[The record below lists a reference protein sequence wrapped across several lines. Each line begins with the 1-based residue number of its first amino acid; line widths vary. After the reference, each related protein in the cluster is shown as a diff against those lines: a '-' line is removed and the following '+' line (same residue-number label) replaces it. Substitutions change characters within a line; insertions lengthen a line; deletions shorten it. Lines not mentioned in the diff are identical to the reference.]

1 MIRKDAEERTQH
13 TLRQT
18 DVKPFVEMDAEDVST
33 SLMQSSVDESHTAPS
48 LMSNHSA
55 YINVSQSDDDSQQ
68 MTSDRGSFATCR
80 LFIILLHV
88 EVVEFHM
95 YFFSGNAEYCQFHI
109 IRTAPIYIIEL
120 VARKPVISF
129 DANAHV

>member
-1 MIRKDAEERTQH
+1 
-13 TLRQT
+13 
-18 DVKPFVEMDAEDVST
+18 VKPFVEMEAEDVST

-80 LFIILLHV
+80 LFITLLHV

-109 IRTAPIYIIEL
+109 FASLSEQHPITSL
-120 VARKPVISF
+120 NWLQR
-129 DANAHV
+129 NQ